1 MKALKHP
8 TAKEK
13 SLKLAYRTM
22 ARTALL
28 VLLATGG
35 AHTVADINHYRWLD
49 NSGEPVYSDRPPPK
63 DVDYE
68 VVSAGSSL
76 KRAVSS
82 DEGAVPLETDS
93 GVGNGFNQVDGTEAK
108 RSNKN
113 PGICQRA
120 RTNLEALTSS
130 AKVRVRNEQGEV
142 RFLSAEEM
150 EVQRQTA
157 EAQISVYCE

>member
-1 MKALKHP
+1 MTMTLAL
-8 TAKEK
+8 T
-13 SLKLAYRTM
+13 SLCSNA
-22 ARTALL
+22 
-28 VLLATGG
+28 GE
-35 AHTVADINHYRWLD
+35 AHCRWMD
-49 NSGEPVYSDRPPPK
+49 ERGYPVHRDRPPPK
-63 DVDYE
+63 GVDYE
-68 VVSAGSSL
+68 VVSAGSSR

-93 GVGNGFNQVDGTEAK
+93 GVGNGFTQVDSTEAK

-113 PGICQRA
+113 PEICQRT

-142 RFLSAEEM
+142 RFLSPEEM
-150 EVQRQTA
+150 EVQRQTP

>member
-1 MKALKHP
+1 
-8 TAKEK
+8 
-13 SLKLAYRTM
+13 
-22 ARTALL
+22 
-28 VLLATGG
+28 
-35 AHTVADINHYRWLD
+35 
-49 NSGEPVYSDRPPPK
+49 
-63 DVDYE
+63 
-68 VVSAGSSL
+68 VSAGSSL

-93 GVGNGFNQVDGTEAK
+93 GVGNGFNQIDSTEAK

-113 PGICQRA
+113 PELCQRA